1 MEPMILASA
10 SPRRQDFFRLMGLPF
25 TCVPAMID
33 ETPLPGLTPQQAA
46 EELAR
51 RKALAVADRLHSS
64 TTTPHRPKASA
75 SDCDI
80 HVASRC
86 ADLVNEHSL
95 TLCPLERP
103 TPHSPLPPE
112 ERTRTGERV
121 DEQMLHGVGQE
132 KAVVTKKS
140 AGPPTPYSSPW
151 VFGADTIV
159 VLEGEIF
166 GKPAGRDDARR
177 MLERLAGRRHEV
189 ITAMAL
195 YNGQRKT
202 VDCRSKISEVA
213 FAPLTGAEIEWYLDT
228 GEWEGAAGAYR
239 LQEMGACLIESING
253 SPSGVAGLPLY
264 ELYVMLRD
272 NGYPYGAW

>member
-1 MEPMILASA
+1 MDPIILASA

-33 ETPLPGLTPQQAA
+33 ETPLPGLTPQQTA

-64 TTTPHRPKASA
+64 TTTPHRPKAFDSGG
-75 SDCDI
+75 DI
-80 HVASRC
+80 HGASRC

-95 TLCPLERP
+95 TLCSLERP
-103 TPHSPLPPE
+103 TPSP
-112 ERTRTGERV
+112 
-121 DEQMLHGVGQE
+121 
-132 KAVVTKKS
+132 
-140 AGPPTPYSSPW
+140 SPW
-151 VFGADTIV
+151 IFAADTIV
-159 VLEGEIF
+159 VLENEIF

-202 VDCRSKISEVA
+202 VDCRSKTSEVA

-239 LQEMGACLIESING
+239 LQELGACLIESING
-253 SPSGVAGLPLY
+253 SPSGVAGVPLY
-264 ELYVMLRD
+264 ELYAMLKD